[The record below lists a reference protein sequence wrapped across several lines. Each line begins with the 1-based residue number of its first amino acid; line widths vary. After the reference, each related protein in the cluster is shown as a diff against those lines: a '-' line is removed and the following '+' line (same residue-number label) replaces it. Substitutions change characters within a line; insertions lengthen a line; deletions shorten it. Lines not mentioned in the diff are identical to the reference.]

1 MRRSIAVLSTD
12 TATLHGLKAVL
23 SAFGISQ
30 VSCHSCQE
38 AMELATNGG
47 FPALIVG
54 FHLPGAQ
61 EVVNMAALLQ
71 PPQKPVL
78 LALPP
83 PTWPRPEQTFPP
95 PPDHLLD
102 KP

>member
-47 FPALIVG
+47 CSPLIVDLD
-54 FHLPGAQ
+54 LPGAQ
-61 EVVNMAALLQ
+61 EVVKVAALLHA
-71 PPQKPVL
+71 PQKPVL
-78 LALPP
+78 LAVATRAW
-83 PTWPRPEQTFPP
+83 PTTGPTFQSGAERI
-95 PPDHLLD
+95 L
-102 KP
+102 